1 MANKLGKNEFP
12 SGHSAGDF
20 DCFGP
25 VATKDGEFDGTK
37 LADMGC
43 FKQDKV
49 DSNKFYHL
57 CMCKSK
63 IDGGWYTMF
72 EWGRVGKSTTV
83 QFTECSSESEAQAVY
98 EKQAHAKN
106 DKRGKWEDVAG
117 LRVLVPKPG
126 KDVYLVQANDSRS
139 WGLTDARGIATEGH
153 KVQKKLK
160 IAAKKPSIRSTKKKS
175 TVQREVA
182 ALLRDINVATVQ
194 YTRTQIKGDYLPSQ
208 VAIDEARD
216 ILTAAIKRIMVVG
229 HDTEDQVNDPAI
241 KQLTNTLYSRIPKE
255 KKLRAAAQDW
265 ILNEGNVD
273 IWNLDLD
280 TFESALGAAE
290 VIEHK
295 DDSGVDPYGGMPITM
310 EWMGS
315 SRNPVTP
322 MAEWL
327 TKWMPKASKDVHSYL
342 GRISLKN
349 VWLIKRKGSHEALV
363 GQQRSIASS
372 KNSIGRERPNFQVR
386 NRPDLTKDEQKMYH
400 DTNTALLF
408 HGTRSV
414 NVRGILESS
423 LRLPRQLVGVK
434 TNGAMFGPGLYFA
447 DDFKKS
453 IGYTSHTGGIYSSGS
468 GGMSSRSPFMF
479 LADVAL
485 GKAHVAD
492 WDHGYTKS
500 PSGTHSVFGKGG
512 TTKSSWSNRALL
524 NNEFIVYKTPQH
536 NLRYLV
542 EFDC

>member
-1 MANKLGKNEFP
+1 MATKLGKNEYP

-57 CMCKSK
+57 CVCKSK
-63 IDGGWYTMF
+63 INSGWYTMF
-72 EWGRVGKSTTV
+72 EWGRVGKSTTI
-83 QFTECSSESEAQAVY
+83 QFTECSSENEAQAVF

-106 DKRGKWEDVAG
+106 DKRGVWDTVAG
-117 LRVLVPKPG
+117 MKVLVPKPG

-139 WGLTDARGIATEGH
+139 WGLTDARGIATEGTT
-153 KVQKKLK
+153 VKKK
-160 IAAKKPSIRSTKKKS
+160 IKTAAKKASIRNAKPKAKIQS
-175 TVQREVA
+175 EVSS
-182 ALLRDINVATVQ
+182 LLRDINVATVQ

-216 ILTAAIKRIMVVG
+216 ILAATMKQIMVVG
-229 HDTEDQVNDPAI
+229 HDTEDQVNDPTI

-265 ILNEGNVD
+265 ILNQDNVD
-273 IWNLDLD
+273 LWNLDLD
-280 TFESALGAAE
+280 AFESALGAAE
-290 VIEHK
+290 VIEQK
-295 DDSGVDPYGGMPITM
+295 DDVGVDPYGGMPITM

-315 SRNPVTP
+315 SRNPITP

-327 TKWMPKASKDVHSYL
+327 TKWMPKASKDKHSYL
-342 GRISLKN
+342 GSITLKN
-349 VWLIKRKGSHEALV
+349 VWKINRKGSHEALV
-363 GQQRSIASS
+363 GQQRSIGKTTS
-372 KNSIGRERPNFQVR
+372 KERPLFQVKS
-386 NRPDLTKDEQKMYH
+386 RPDLTKTEQQAYH

-423 LRLPRQLVGVK
+423 LRLPRQLVGVT

-453 IGYTSHTGGIYSSGS
+453 IGYTSHGGGLYSGGS
-468 GGMSSRSPFMF
+468 GGMRSRSPFMF

-485 GKAHVAD
+485 GTAHVAKSSNG
-492 WDHGYTKS
+492 WTKS
-500 PSGTHSVFGKGG
+500 PAGTHSVFGKGG
-512 TTKSSWSNRALL
+512 KTKSWGGHLV
-524 NNEFIVYKTPQH
+524 NNEFIVYKTQQH